1 MNELDHELI
10 PEASEPAVS
19 ARPGIFFENLTVS
32 LEEAALEQAASA
44 PEEHSPGTVFIIIG
58 GILMLLG
65 LLVAAFFAGRT
76 CDPTAAALKSDS
88 FSLSNESFAVYFWD
102 TCREAASSLQES
114 GSSLPFDVTRDMDL
128 QYYDIASG
136 YTWQSYFMPQAAQ
149 KAAVTQA
156 LVHAAK
162 TAGYILPE
170 SLQAQF
176 AQQVS
181 ALTDLARAG
190 GYADAQSYIHALYG
204 PQVSLAAYEQYL
216 FDQTL
221 ADAYAAAVYQN
232 LSFTQEE
239 IADHY
244 AANLETYADLK
255 LDTPN
260 VDVRHILFLPAED
273 TTAANLAA
281 KQNAEDAMAQCFSS
295 GEIFTEDIFLQLVPE
310 YSQDAGSSG
319 SDGLLENL
327 APGTLGG
334 SFDQWVFAPER
345 KRGDMAV
352 LASDYGWHLVYFMK
366 QRDNYHWQEV
376 IAEDLR
382 YAAMQSYYA
391 ELLQKYPCRL
401 TPLADVFPLQS
412 S

>member
-1 MNELDHELI
+1 MNEQDHALI

-19 ARPGIFFENLTVS
+19 ARPGIFYENLTIS
-32 LEEAALEQAASA
+32 QEEAALEQAVSA
-44 PEEHSPGTVFIIIG
+44 PEERSPGAVLIIIG

-65 LLVAAFFAGRT
+65 LLVGAFFAGRT
-76 CDPTAAALKSDS
+76 CDPTAAALKSSS
-88 FSLSNESFAVYFWD
+88 FSLSNEGFAVYFWD
-102 TCREAASSLQES
+102 TCREAASSMQES

-136 YTWQSYFMPQAAQ
+136 YTWQEYFMPQAAQ
-149 KAAVTQA
+149 KAAVTLS

-170 SLQAQF
+170 NLQTQF

-181 ALTDLARAG
+181 SLTDMAKAG
-190 GYADAQSYIHALYG
+190 GYADAESYIHALYG
-204 PQVSLAAYEQYL
+204 PQVSLGAYEQHL

-239 IADHY
+239 IADYY
-244 AANLETYADLK
+244 AANLESYADLK

-273 TTAANLAA
+273 TTAANLTA

-295 GEIFTEDIFLQLVPE
+295 GEMFAEDIFLQLVPE
-310 YSQDAGSSG
+310 YSRDSG
-319 SDGLLENL
+319 SNGSGGLLENL

-352 LASDYGWHLVYFMK
+352 LASDYGWHLVYFVK
-366 QRDNYHWQEV
+366 QRDNYHWQDV
-376 IAEDLR
+376 VTEDLR
-382 YAAMQSYYA
+382 YTAMQSYYA
-391 ELLQKYPCRL
+391 ELLQKYPCHL
-401 TPLADVFPLQS
+401 TPLADISPLQTS
-412 S
+412 